1 MSDKTN
7 PTASPDTQQSPSSSD
22 VRRLFVYGTL
32 RRQSA
37 HRMARYLAENARFV
51 GEGTTQG
58 TLVNL
63 GFYPGLAASGD
74 TAVVGDVYEFPE
86 DSAGK
91 HIAAL
96 DAYEGCG
103 ANDPPPHEYRR
114 ELIPVR
120 IADGPEEIVWG
131 YLMNDRPE
139 RFEIIPGGD
148 YLAWVLARVTG

>member
-1 MSDKTN
+1 MSHKA
-7 PTASPDTQQSPSSSD
+7 PQTASPDAQDAPSSIH
-22 VRRLFVYGTL
+22 VRMLFVYGTL

-51 GEGTTQG
+51 GEGTTRG

-63 GFYPGLAASGD
+63 GFYPGLAAPGE
-74 TAVVGDVYEFPE
+74 TAVVGDVYEFPD
-86 DSAGK
+86 DSAAK

-103 ANDPPPHEYRR
+103 ASDPPPHEYRR
-114 ELIPVR
+114 ELVPVR
-120 IADGPEEIVWG
+120 MAEGPEAMAWG
-131 YLMNDRPE
+131 YLMNDRAD

-148 YLAWVLARVTG
+148 YLAWVLARAK

>member
-1 MSDKTN
+1 MPDQAP
-7 PTASPDTQQSPSSSD
+7 PTAAPDPRHEPSPGD
-22 VRRLFVYGTL
+22 VRMLFVYGTL

-51 GEGTTQG
+51 GEGVARG

-63 GFYPGLAASGD
+63 GSYPGLALPGQ

-86 DSAGK
+86 DSAPR

-103 ANDPPPHEYRR
+103 TNDPRPHEYRR
-114 ELIPVR
+114 ELIAVR
-120 IADGPEEIVWG
+120 IADGSETTVWG
-131 YLMNDRPE
+131 YLMNDRPD

-148 YLAWVLARVTG
+148 YLAWVLTRATR